1 MPTLAADQDRQPHTP
16 TDLRDRL
23 ATAMRVSDK
32 TATAGTHGDQ
42 GPLTVGSHLVT
53 NDLLFNFVSA

>member
-23 ATAMRVSDK
+23 ATEMRVSDRDRDR
-32 TATAGTHGDQ
+32 GTHGDQ
-42 GPLTVGSHLVT
+42 GPLTVASQVT
-53 NDLLFNFVSA
+53 NDLIFDFVSA